1 MIRLFKLLPC
11 FLLGILFLGTVHAQ
25 NNRAALIIGIEHYRN
40 PVTAPSLLGV
50 PADMNSAK
58 QIAKAMG
65 IPDKNVTVIQNQQA
79 TKRNLMEAFKKVSE
93 FGANGGRVLS
103 TSLGMDRVTMITKR
117 SNAMRV
123 YFPMMRN

>member
-1 MIRLFKLLPC
+1 MSRILKLLPAL
-11 FLLGILFLGTVHAQ
+11 LLGIFFLGTVHAQ

-50 PADMNSAK
+50 PADM
-58 QIAKAMG
+58 
-65 IPDKNVTVIQNQQA
+65 
-79 TKRNLMEAFKKVSE
+79 
-93 FGANGGRVLS
+93 
-103 TSLGMDRVTMITKR
+103 DRVTMITKR